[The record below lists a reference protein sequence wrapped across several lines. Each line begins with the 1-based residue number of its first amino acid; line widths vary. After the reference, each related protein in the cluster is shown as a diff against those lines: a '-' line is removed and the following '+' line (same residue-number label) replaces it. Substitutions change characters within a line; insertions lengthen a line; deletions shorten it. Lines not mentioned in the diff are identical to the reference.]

1 MMNNNTDNNL
11 VISST
16 NSLPMEED
24 KTITDNNQQQ
34 MEEEI
39 EKDNLLDDNDSP
51 NSAED
56 SYSSSFIKFISMF
69 FTYSFVSDVMKAGY
83 KKGDKEGL
91 NHNDIPKLPFNDQA
105 ENHYPEFE
113 HVYKQVFEKERKTTT
128 NKTLLFLKV
137 IHRLY
142 SWDLYLP
149 VLWRLLAVIFSCI
162 SPFFL
167 YLLLEGIA
175 LPIVGSDENNTNN
188 NNAINNSSL
197 LSSSS
202 LLLSTTSGLG
212 DNINTLMNFTGM
224 NYYSIYSLYS
234 RTSNIPNI
242 LFTST
247 ASSLLSTTLN
257 NNTSSFTNQ
266 TSSTFS
272 WFVENLPLNQWYFQ
286 IILTLIIFF
295 SQLAGSL
302 VLQRYY
308 FLNVKTWLR
317 MRNVLQVAVFQKL
330 LRITP
335 SERSKFDSGELTNI
349 YTTDTNRFSVLIIEI
364 HELWI
369 SPLIVTLVIIYT
381 ILFFGW
387 SAMIGN
393 FIILLLGPILSVT
406 AKKLSSIEALISKT
420 KDKRTKAMNE
430 LLNGIRIIKFFVF
443 EDKMKE
449 KVLKE
454 REEEYNLLRK
464 AALLKILQRFL
475 SILLVAIGSS
485 ITFILYYLFGGQLT
499 VANILTGLFLYDM
512 IREPII
518 NFPVQFSVNIS
529 GYVSAKRLA
538 KLLFAEEMNYL
549 PHDPFNKLKLYSSS
563 NNKNR
568 IIANNKVNNK
578 NTDENEIVMTDKEL
592 MDQEEINQ
600 TIHLVQ
606 HHSNRNEEDFVEDLS
621 LLIDQQEQQQEN
633 INKQTKQQ
641 QENNEQQEEKEEP
654 LDDHVAIQFKNASFK
669 YNENDTNNILKDI
682 NLTIEKGKLY
692 CIIGKVGCGKTS
704 LFSSIYGNTI
714 LTKGSLKINN
724 SCSIALCDENP
735 WLINGTIRDNIIF
748 NNINTNENYNNNT
761 FIDKEK
767 YKTILKIC
775 QLEKDLNEFH
785 NYDKSEVG
793 FGGINL
799 SGGQKHRL
807 SLARTCYS
815 NANILLL
822 DSCLNAVDAYTSN
835 RIFNDCIL
843 GYLKGKTRILITH
856 SLQLLEFADVV
867 IVMEDGKII
876 LQGPLNEIKDKY
888 DFSKLISESKKEQE
902 EEEQLEQQQQLKEE
916 EEEEEKN
923 SERDNKKKE
932 RNEQKGKIISI
943 EDKTSGSIKLSIIF
957 HYMKE
962 FGIPL
967 LLICLLLV
975 LVCTTLNFGIKFL
988 ISLMDSSSIDNTQQQ
1003 TTTIIDNDNNNNIFS
1018 FDFYLYT
1025 FVILSFIEA
1034 ILVSLRDF
1042 SFAFATLRSSNNLHL
1057 KMFERILRAPI
1068 SFFDQNPIGRILNR
1082 FTQDQYTLDYEM
1094 LFTVG
1099 FLFARFLQVIF
1110 TLISTAIITPF
1121 ILIIVPFIAIIFYFI
1136 QLYYRRTSREIR
1148 RLESLSKSPQMSLF
1162 SSYLSGLNT
1171 IKASLL
1177 NESLNY
1183 ENFKRI
1189 NFFTKHS
1196 YIRYGI
1202 NRWLAIRIQ
1211 FIAQIIIVFT
1221 CIFVIL
1227 SKQIT
1232 LTSNSLLT
1240 LAITFSLRLTE
1251 LFTFIVRILVDFESS
1266 MTSVERILYY
1276 SNEIEQEAPTHL
1288 NTEFEN
1294 NELKEWPKYGNL
1306 IIKNLTVKYRN
1317 DLDPIL
1323 KNINLTIHHGE
1334 KIAIVGRTGSGK
1346 SSLLLT
1352 LFRFIEPLNN
1362 HSILIDDIDIQSI
1375 GLNKL
1380 RRALTIIPQQPIL
1393 FSNTIRYNI
1402 DPFNE
1407 FEDFEIWNALERVHL
1422 KEKIKEMKDQLSEQ
1436 VLEDGKNFSIG
1447 ECQLLTLC
1455 RCILRKSKIIIFDEA
1470 TAYVDSKSD
1479 ELVQRTIREEFKDST
1494 IIMVAHRLDTII
1506 DADRIVVLDS
1516 GELVEIGKPME
1527 LLKNENG
1534 YFYKLVNETGKNYSL
1549 YLRNMC
1555 KEIHEEI

>member
-24 KTITDNNQQQ
+24 KTITNNNQQQ

-113 HVYKQVFEKERKTTT
+113 HVYKQVFEKETKSTT

-175 LPIVGSDENNTNN
+175 LPIVGSDENN
-188 NNAINNSSL
+188 NAINNNSSL
-197 LSSSS
+197 LSSSP

-578 NTDENEIVMTDKEL
+578 NTDENEIVMTDQEL

-654 LDDHVAIQFKNASFK
+654 LDDHVAIQFKNAYFK
-669 YNENDTNNILKDI
+669 YNQNDTSNILKDI

-902 EEEQLEQQQQLKEE
+902 EEEEQLEQQQQLK

-988 ISLMDSSSIDNTQQQ
+988 ISLMDSSSINNTQQQ

-1362 HSILIDDIDIQSI
+1362 HSILIDDIDIQ
-1375 GLNKL
+1375 
-1380 RRALTIIPQQPIL
+1380 T
-1393 FSNTIRYNI
+1393 
-1402 DPFNE
+1402 
-1407 FEDFEIWNALERVHL
+1407 
-1422 KEKIKEMKDQLSEQ
+1422 
-1436 VLEDGKNFSIG
+1436 
-1447 ECQLLTLC
+1447 
-1455 RCILRKSKIIIFDEA
+1455 

-1534 YFYKLVNETGKNYSL
+1534 YFYKLVKETGKNYSL